1 MPPTCPV
8 IASFPPSSSRAFCD
22 PFCAFW
28 LSCEPSL
35 EPFQQVEQVWQAER
49 AVLVGLVVRVV
60 QVVLAWQVVLV
71 VLAGQR

>member
-1 MPPTCPV
+1 MPAPV
-8 IASFPPSSSRAFCD
+8 IAFFLPSSSRAFCE

-28 LSCEPSL
+28 LSFEPSL
-35 EPFQQVEQVWQAER
+35 EPFQQVEQVGR
-49 AVLVGLVVRVV
+49 AG